1 MCVCVSQT
9 DGKHSGETTTRPSPF
24 LQWSHTHCIGF
35 DCNPEFQSLFSQLS
49 LLARSLFPCT
59 EERSFSR
66 FNALFLLSPAFVNV
80 STLIVPRDLT
90 GSPSFIYFHLCVV
103 AVGDAA
109 ALSHSFGSFFF
120 FFFSFFEQSANES
133 VFVTGYTHTEEHLC
147 QAVIER
153 AEPGLLQSINRTG
166 GETRVET
173 LICDIPPLG
182 AAVIV

>member
-24 LQWSHTHCIGF
+24 RSGVTHTALALIGIRNF
-35 DCNPEFQSLFSQLS
+35 NHYFLSSLCSLTVSVDRRKEFFRQHSFLTPS
-49 LLARSLFPCT
+49 PCPCQ
-59 EERSFSR
+59 RVDA
-66 FNALFLLSPAFVNV
+66 NCAVC
-80 STLIVPRDLT
+80 DLT
-90 GSPSFIYFHLCVV
+90 GCRLSFI
-103 AVGDAA
+103 
-109 ALSHSFGSFFF
+109 
-120 FFFSFFEQSANES
+120 S
-133 VFVTGYTHTEEHLC
+133 VFVLWLLVTPLPSRIPLDLFFFHSLSRVPMKASPSLATHTEEHLC